1 MTPLII
7 FRVPVERILD
17 LRHRELRQGLPP
29 ESARFDGDDSPGAVH
44 LAAEI
49 NGKIVGCA
57 TVLLN
62 TFDNQPACQLRGMA
76 VDRQHQRSG
85 VGRKLLE
92 EVHRIATE
100 KKVNILWANA
110 RTPAVDFY
118 RKHGWQT
125 VGEEFQIPHAGP
137 HFRMIR
143 KVGGQFSH
151 V

>member
-1 MTPLII
+1 MTSVTIL
-7 FRVPVERILD
+7 RVEVDRILD

-29 ESARFDGDDSPGAVH
+29 ESARFDGDDAPGAVH

-62 TFDNQPACQLRGMA
+62 TFDNQSACQLRGMA

-85 VGRKLLE
+85 VGSQLLQ
-92 EVHRIATE
+92 EVHHIAAE
-100 KKVNILWANA
+100 KKVPILWANA
-110 RTPAVDFY
+110 RTPAVNFY

-137 HFRMIR
+137 HFRMVRRVASI
-143 KVGGQFSH
+143 
-151 V
+151 